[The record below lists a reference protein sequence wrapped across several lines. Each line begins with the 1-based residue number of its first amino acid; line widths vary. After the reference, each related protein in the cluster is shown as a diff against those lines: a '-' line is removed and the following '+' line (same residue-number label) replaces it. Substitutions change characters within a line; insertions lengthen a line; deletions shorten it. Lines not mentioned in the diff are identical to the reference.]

1 MNRTPVKM
9 VARVLFPSGQANQE
23 FEGTE
28 EEVCFQALM
37 AHINKQGIATAPDTE
52 RQIQQYIHEVLS
64 ANERS
69 EFVSY
74 GPLCIN
80 APGQQIKISV
90 RGSTGRGGYG
100 STLQSRHGASSMAGR
115 IQAVELCST

>member
-74 GPLCIN
+74 SPLCIN
-80 APGQQIKISV
+80 APGQQIKIC
-90 RGSTGRGGYG
+90 T
-100 STLQSRHGASSMAGR
+100 TLQSRHNSSLMAGR